1 MADDGIDGGVVP
13 QEGEYEMGMPQEGEY
28 AEGEGEMP
36 MGPGGEDEEEEF
48 DDEEHP
54 DDVVRN
60 FGQHP
65 MMENIQKALFSQL
78 EREHE
83 RVLLEKREAEAE
95 LKMIS
100 DKREGVG
107 VDLYSNQQQL
117 ARLQMALE
125 NLHNNFHT
133 LRDARA
139 QEESVLDESKSRHAS
154 LKGAYAERQ
163 KSLLKTQAE
172 LDALNETIHQ
182 VERYNEEMKNEIA
195 VTRRATYKAETSVVE
210 LEKQKQGQDLYIDG
224 LNEQRKQLQ
233 EQVALHESQFGN
245 QADQT
250 EEAKKILAETASE
263 MELIAF
269 EKKQLMQQWKTS
281 LINLTKRDEA
291 VAAATTSTQEA
302 SMQIR
307 DLETEIE
314 GTKRDIGTAQ
324 TQNETLVAMRER
336 LGKEDVTL
344 DEQIM
349 KISNERD
356 ELAERYEMLQ
366 RSMAQTDDEEKKVD
380 SVTTAITA
388 KVETA
393 NQNIQV
399 VVRER
404 QKVEASILA
413 KNGERLT
420 VNKAVKNYM
429 KAAAAMTNAAHDKEI
444 EAAHLENELSRIR
457 VDTLNTDAHNVQLRE
472 MMEKQLTELKDKDKL
487 IEKYQLEI
495 RQRNDE
501 IEKKMYRVDRL
512 NRKYELLVD
521 GQEDVEHMGPLEAT
535 ISALRKEIVTVN
547 EAATKLQREWLAD
560 QTQLVSTSSETEEKL
575 EKNTELRARIS
586 ILTEKKLRLNKDIG
600 SHEAEVK
607 RLDHMIQNMH
617 KDMQRLNELIGKN
630 TELQG
635 ELSQTNSVME
645 MEFVNELKELEH
657 VSVQLEE
664 KVTAIKSAK
673 AGLLDD
679 IMETERQLLLWE
691 KKIQLEKETQAA
703 LDPEV
708 GMQEIHAMEKE
719 IHRMKLRFTTLKSE
733 QDRMVKEM
741 ERAVHKREAI
751 ALRFKGK
758 SGAAKNATKAGK
770 AGGAPGKKELT
781 KAQLTKKLGGL
792 KRSIKDT
799 AQTTAEYSAAIA
811 ERQAQINSMTAELE
825 GSTAQYGDLEE
836 KLNNLQVAINT
847 QLYDKQR
854 QAETHA
860 KRQRMLRRYQSLEQG
875 RRKPVAE
882 SEMPL
887 VERQLAE
894 VNADKAKVKNLINA
908 MREKFDHLDEV
919 LGRVLQLAED
929 E

>member
-1 MADDGIDGGVVP
+1 MADDGNEVGGVVP
-13 QEGEYEMGMPQEGEY
+13 QEGDYDTGMPQDGENG
-28 AEGEGEMP
+28 GEPGGEMP
-36 MGPGGEDEEEEF
+36 MEGEEEEEEF
-48 DDEEHP
+48 EDDEHP

-100 DKREGVG
+100 DKRETVG

-154 LKGAYAERQ
+154 LKAAYAERQ

-195 VTRRATYKAETSVVE
+195 VTRRATYKAETSVVD

-233 EQVALHESQFGN
+233 EQVALHQSQFGN

-291 VAAATTSTQEA
+291 VAAATKSTDEA
-302 SMQIR
+302 RMQIR

-314 GTKRDIGTAQ
+314 GTKRDIGSAQ
-324 TQNETLVAMRER
+324 TKNETLVAMRER
-336 LGKEDVTL
+336 LEKEDMTL
-344 DEQIM
+344 DEQIT

-366 RSMAQTDDEEKKVD
+366 RSMAQTEDEEKKVD
-380 SVTTAITA
+380 AVTKSISA

-404 QKVEASILA
+404 QKIEAQILT

-429 KAAAAMTNAAHDKEI
+429 KAAQAMTNAAHDKEI

-457 VDTLNTDAHNVQLRE
+457 VDTLNTEAHNVQLRE
-472 MMEKQLTELKDKDKL
+472 MMDKQLTELKDKDKL

-535 ISALRKEIVTVN
+535 IAALRKEITSIN
-547 EAATKLQREWLAD
+547 EEATKLQRDWLTD
-560 QTQLVSTSSETEEKL
+560 QTNLVSTASETEEKL

-586 ILTEKKLRLNKDIG
+586 ILTEKKIRLNKDIS

-607 RLDHMIQNMH
+607 RLDHTIQNMH

-630 TELQG
+630 TQLQG
-635 ELSQTNSVME
+635 ELANTNSVME

-664 KVTAIKSAK
+664 KVNAVKSAK

-719 IHRMKLRFTTLKSE
+719 IHRMKLRYTTLKGE

-758 SGAAKNATKAGK
+758 SGAKSGK
-770 AGGAPGKKELT
+770 QGGASKKELT
-781 KAQLTKKLGGL
+781 KAQLTKKLAGL

-811 ERQAQINSMTAELE
+811 ERQAQINAMTSDLE
-825 GSTAQYGDLEE
+825 GATAKYGELEE
-836 KLNNLQVAINT
+836 KLNDLQVSINT
-847 QLYDKQR
+847 QLYEKQR
-854 QAETHA
+854 QAEAHA
-860 KRQRMLRRYQSLEQG
+860 KRQRMLRRYQALEQG
-875 RRKPVAE
+875 KRKPVAE

-887 VERQLAE
+887 IERQLAE
-894 VNADKAKVKNLINA
+894 ANADKGKVKDLISA